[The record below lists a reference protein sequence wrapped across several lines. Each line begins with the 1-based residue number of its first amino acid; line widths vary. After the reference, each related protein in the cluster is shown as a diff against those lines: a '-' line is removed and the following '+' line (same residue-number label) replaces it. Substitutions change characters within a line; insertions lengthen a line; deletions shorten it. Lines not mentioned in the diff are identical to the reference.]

1 MRTKHLLVGLAVTMA
16 VVVGGGLFGVMGY
29 SMWVMKDMMQNMSA
43 NMNDMKTFMGNMGS
57 VEGGYMK
64 TMSRDMA
71 DMRSYM
77 LLMAGDAEQIKVYR
91 NQGGENA
98 AVYPESI
105 PEETASGHATCQD
118 FLKTAGIDQVGFAG
132 VRVDEASIEERRHES
147 YMAAMKRDLNELDT
161 HVFCMYLAMSA
172 DMAAMREAMRIM
184 APSVASMGPTMGYM
198 GQDMNRGVS
207 SFTSP
212 MHYMFNAFR

>member
-1 MRTKHLLVGLAVTMA
+1 MRTKRLLVGLAVAVA

-43 NMNDMKTFMGNMGS
+43 NMNDMKTYMGNMGS

-71 DMRSYM
+71 DMRTYM
-77 LLMAGDAEQIKVYR
+77 LLMAGDAEQIKAYR
-91 NQGGENA
+91 SQGGESA
-98 AVYPESI
+98 AVSLEPTA
-105 PEETASGHATCQD
+105 EEMASGHATCQD
-118 FLKTAGIDQVGFAG
+118 FLNSAGIEQGTLAG
-132 VRVDEASIEERRHES
+132 MRVDEASFEEKRHES
-147 YMAAMKRDLNELDT
+147 YMAAMKRDMHEMDT
-161 HVFCMYLAMSA
+161 HIFCMYLAMSA
-172 DMAAMREAMRIM
+172 DMTAMREAMRIM

-198 GQDMNRGVS
+198 GQDMNRGVN

-212 MHYMFNAFR
+212 MNYMFNAFR